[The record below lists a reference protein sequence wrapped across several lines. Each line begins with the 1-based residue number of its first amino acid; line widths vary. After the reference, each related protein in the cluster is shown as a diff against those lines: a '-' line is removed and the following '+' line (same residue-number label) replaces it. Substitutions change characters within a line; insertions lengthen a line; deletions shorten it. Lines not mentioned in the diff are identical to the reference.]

1 MLSSIFE
8 RFIEAS
14 PVTVMLRATL
24 ERIFSAEKLDEL
36 FEVTREKQYTQELLF
51 STVVGIMSLVVC
63 NIRPSV
69 NAAYKAFSKQIGV
82 SRVAFYSK
90 INGIEP
96 TVSQALVRYSSKEL
110 APIIEELGG
119 KQPPILPGYR
129 IKIIDGNNLAATE
142 HRLSVL
148 RDVYGGPLPG
158 KSLVVLD
165 PILMLAID
173 QFPCEDAYTQ
183 ERALFSQVL
192 ETVEKNDVWVGDR
205 NFCTC
210 MFLVEIAKSKAYFVI
225 RQHASMPYEE
235 LGELKEI
242 GDSPTGKVF
251 EQDVLIEYERESIKA
266 RRVVVRLNE
275 PTRDGDAEVAVFC
288 NLRQEDT
295 SGIVISNIYLKRWS
309 VEGLFQVVSDT
320 LECEIKTL
328 GYPRAAL
335 FSFCMALVA
344 YNILSV
350 IKAALRSVHGQGKID
365 AGVSNYYLVEE
376 IQSTYTGMMIAIPD
390 VEWKFVTHLSLPAF
404 AELLKQ
410 WAAKVDLKRFASS
423 PKARKK
429 SQPKRE
435 REPNRP
441 HVSTARLL
449 ADKQRES
456 KHSSLEQQTSNLV
469 ETPLVLALET

>member
-8 RFIEAS
+8 RFIEVS

-24 ERIFSAEKLDEL
+24 ERIFSSEKLNEL
-36 FEVTREKQYTQELLF
+36 FEATREKQYTQELLF

-63 NIRPSV
+63 NIRPSIS
-69 NAAYKAFSKQIGV
+69 AAYKAFSKQIGV

-96 TVSQALVRYSSKEL
+96 QVSQALVRYSSAEL
-110 APIIEELGG
+110 APIVSELGG
-119 KQPPILPGYR
+119 KQRAILPGYR
-129 IKIIDGNNLAATE
+129 IKIIDGNNLAATD

-148 RDVYGGPLPG
+148 RSVEGGPLPG

-165 PILMLAID
+165 PELMLAID

-192 ETVEKNDVWVGDR
+192 ETVETNDVWVGDR

-210 MFLVEIAKSKAYFVI
+210 MFLVEIANKQAYFVI
-225 RQHASMPYEE
+225 RQHASMPYQE
-235 LGELKEI
+235 LTTLKKI
-242 GDSPTGKVF
+242 GDTQTGKVF
-251 EQDVLIEYERESIKA
+251 EQDVAIEYEGKSIIS
-266 RRVVVRLNE
+266 RRVVVRLNH
-275 PTRDGDAEVAVFC
+275 PTRNSETEVAIFC
-288 NLRQEDT
+288 NLKSVNAD
-295 SGIVISNIYLKRWS
+295 GIVISNIYLKRWS

-328 GYPRAAL
+328 GYPKAAL

-350 IKAALRSVHGQGKID
+350 IKAALGSVHGQQKID
-365 AGVSNYYLVEE
+365 AGISNYYLVEE
-376 IQSTYTGMMIAIPD
+376 IQTTYTGMAIAIPD
-390 VEWKFVTHLSLPAF
+390 VEWKFINNLSLPAF
-404 AELLKQ
+404 AQLLKQ
-410 WAAKVDLKRFASS
+410 CAAQVDLKRFASS
-423 PKARKK
+423 PKAQKK
-429 SQPKRE
+429 PQPKRK

-449 ADKQRES
+449 ADKQRS
-456 KHSSLEQQTSNLV
+456 IKQSSLNQQTSNLV
-469 ETPLVLALET
+469 ETPLVQALEA

>member
-24 ERIFSAEKLDEL
+24 ERIFSTEKLDEL
-36 FEVTREKQYTQELLF
+36 FEATREKQYTQELLF

-63 NIRPSV
+63 NIRPSIS
-69 NAAYKAFSKQIGV
+69 AAYKAFSQQIGV

-96 TVSQALVRYSSKEL
+96 QVSQALVRYSSREL

-192 ETVEKNDVWVGDR
+192 QTVEKNDVWVGDR

-210 MFLVEIAKSKAYFVI
+210 MFLVEIAKSKAYFAI

-275 PTRDGDAEVAVFC
+275 PTRDGDTEVAVFC
-288 NLRQEDT
+288 NLRQEDA
-295 SGIVISNIYLKRWS
+295 SSIVISNIYLKRWS

-350 IKAALRSVHGQGKID
+350 IKSALRSVHGQGKID

-404 AELLKQ
+404 TELLRQ
-410 WAAKVDLKRFASS
+410 WAAKVNLKRFASS
-423 PKARKK
+423 PKAQKK
-429 SQPKRE
+429 SQPKRKK
-435 REPNRP
+435 EPNRP

-449 ADKQRES
+449 ADKQLQS
-456 KHSSLEQQTSNLV
+456 KHSRLEQQTSNLV
-469 ETPLVLALET
+469 ETAFPQALQT